1 VLAGFVTAAICTR
14 NRGAALATAV
24 RSVLASRH
32 PSFRLLVIDQSTD
45 EASRCAVEEFA
56 GDPRLRYL
64 PSNAVGVSRARN
76 LALRNADTDI
86 VVFTDDDCEVHE
98 GWLSVMQA
106 LFDEHPGVAQAFCSV
121 RPGPHDAER
130 EFVPAYEC
138 SSGTRIV
145 RTLLD
150 KCTARGMG
158 AGMAVRRQTVLD
170 AGGFDEELGPGA
182 TFPSNEEGDL
192 AVRLLMRGHQVCETD
207 RTYVTHHG
215 SRTFTEGRTLS
226 RRDWV
231 GIGAAYSKPLRVG
244 ALGIVPIALYE
255 LAFKAV
261 GPAFVD
267 LAHLRR
273 PRGLAR
279 GAHFL
284 NGFARG
290 LLAPLDGERL
300 LFKSPP

>member
-1 VLAGFVTAAICTR
+1 
-14 NRGAALATAV
+14 LATAV

-45 EASRCAVEEFA
+45 EASRCAVEEFL
-56 GDPRLRYL
+56 GDSRLRYVR
-64 PSNAVGVSRARN
+64 SNAVGVSRARN
-76 LALRNADTDI
+76 QALRQADTDV

-98 GWLSVMQA
+98 GWLAAMHG
-106 LFDEHPGVAQAFCSV
+106 LFAEHPRVAQAFCSV
-121 RPGPHDAER
+121 RPGPHDAVR

-138 SSGTRIV
+138 SGTRIV

-158 AGMAVRRQTVLD
+158 AGMAVRTQAVLD

-192 AVRLLMRGHQVCETD
+192 AVRLLMRGHEICETD
-207 RTYVTHHG
+207 RTHVIHHG
-215 SRTFTEGRTLS
+215 SRTFSEGRTLS

-261 GPAFVD
+261 GPALVD
-267 LAHLRR
+267 MAHLRR

-300 LFKSPP
+300 VFKTPT